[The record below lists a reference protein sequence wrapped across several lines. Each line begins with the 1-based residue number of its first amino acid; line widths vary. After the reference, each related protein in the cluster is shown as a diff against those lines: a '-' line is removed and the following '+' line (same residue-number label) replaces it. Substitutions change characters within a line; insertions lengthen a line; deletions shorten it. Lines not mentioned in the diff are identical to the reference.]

1 MMDTDTR
8 LLIKVPVR
16 VMAVSTGY
24 ATALALLER
33 RFRLKPDHEWLEVA
47 VGVGLTLVPIAVE
60 AHAIEQ
66 ERQATKDI
74 LIDWKTYENAVW
86 RSFMASGAP
95 IIFWQ
100 IGEAIVRKWELMKYL
115 TKTENGRSRRDA
127 HTAVEVANGSGEP
140 KEGSVTGGQGSGALF
155 GGCPKESGPSA
166 C

>member
-47 VGVGLTLVPIAVE
+47 VGVGLTLVPIAIE
-60 AHAIEQ
+60 AHTIEQ
-66 ERQATKDI
+66 ERKTNIKDA

-115 TKTENGRSRRDA
+115 TKTENGRSAKNAD
-127 HTAVEVANGSGEP
+127 TAVEVANGSREP
-140 KEGSVTGGQGSGALF
+140 EEGSVTGCQGSGAMF
-155 GGCPKESGPSA
+155 AGSPEEI
-166 C
+166 

>member
-8 LLIKVPVR
+8 LLIRVPVR

-47 VGVGLTLVPIAVE
+47 VGVGLTLVPIAIE
-60 AHAIEQ
+60 AHTIEQ
-66 ERQATKDI
+66 ERKTSIKES

-115 TKTENGRSRRDA
+115 TKTENGRSAKNAD
-127 HTAVEVANGSGEP
+127 TAVEVANGSGEP
-140 KEGSVTGGQGSGALF
+140 EEGGVTGCQGSGAMF
-155 GGCPKESGPSA
+155 AGSTEEV
-166 C
+166 